1 MDDGQG
7 SRELESDQTDGS
19 GGRSA
24 GEHAGSPD
32 RSSHRPKFI
41 ACAAAP
47 VAFRLDEQLAKD
59 RMSCLGVLAASITRE
74 ISTPLTYVTLQVE
87 TLAAELCRAAGH
99 DVPRGWRP
107 LGKNGLAERALLG
120 VAGTQ
125 RMRDVVRHISA
136 FSGFNDEARLT
147 EVDVATALHAAV
159 EMGTSEHVLR
169 VQVVTHCDDVPDV
182 RANPRQLAQALLSL
196 LITAAHS
203 CEQGDPQE
211 RELGVRIRQQAAEV
225 VVEVSDSRSGPNTKR
240 SDTILDPFRSV
251 SGEGNGSEL
260 GLSLCATVIASFA
273 GRVLVGRGGGR
284 FVVRLPCA
292 TG

>member
-1 MDDGQG
+1 
-7 SRELESDQTDGS
+7 
-19 GGRSA
+19 
-24 GEHAGSPD
+24 
-32 RSSHRPKFI
+32 
-41 ACAAAP
+41 
-47 VAFRLDEQLAKD
+47 
-59 RMSCLGVLAASITRE
+59 
-74 ISTPLTYVTLQVE
+74 VE
-87 TLAAELCRAAGH
+87 ALAAELCRAAGH
-99 DVPRGWRP
+99 DVPRNWRP
-107 LGKNGLAERALLG
+107 LGKNELAERALLG

-136 FSGFNDEARLT
+136 FSGFDDEARLT

-169 VQVVTHCDDVPDV
+169 VRVVTHCDDVPDV
-182 RANPRQLAQALLSL
+182 RANPQQLTQALLSL
-196 LITAAHS
+196 LIAAAHS
-203 CEQGDPQE
+203 CEQGDPRE

-225 VVEVSDSRSGPNTKR
+225 VVEVGDSRSGPNTKR
-240 SDTILDPFRSV
+240 SDTILDPFRSA
-251 SGEGNGSEL
+251 SREGNGSEL